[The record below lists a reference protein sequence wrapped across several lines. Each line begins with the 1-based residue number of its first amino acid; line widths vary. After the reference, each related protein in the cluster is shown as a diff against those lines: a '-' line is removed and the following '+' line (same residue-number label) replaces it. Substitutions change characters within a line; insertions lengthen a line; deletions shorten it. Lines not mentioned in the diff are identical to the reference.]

1 MTWKIKQFSNPKLKN
16 PVLIEGLPGI
26 GNVGKIA
33 VDFMIDNL
41 KAKKI
46 FQIYSKTLPH
56 SVFVNE
62 ENIIELPLIE
72 MYYKRL
78 KDRDILLLSGDVQPF
93 EETSCYEFC
102 DTILDIS
109 EKYKGNEI
117 ITLGGIGLANIPK
130 EPRVFCTANNKK
142 IIQKYRRKHKQIQ
155 NDAYAIIGPIVGV
168 SGLLVGLA
176 KERDI
181 SAISLLAETY
191 AHPAYIGIKSAK
203 ETLNVLNKTLDLNLD
218 LDELDKEINEIE
230 QEFKKSDS
238 MKKIQETKK
247 KMGIKP
253 KTDVSYIG

>member
-1 MTWKIKQFSNPKLKN
+1 MTWKIKQFSNPTLKN
-16 PVLIEGLPGI
+16 PTLIEGLPGI

-33 VDFMIDNL
+33 VDFIIDNL
-41 KAKKI
+41 KAKKLM
-46 FQIYSKTLPH
+46 QIYSKTLPH

-72 MYYKRL
+72 VYYKKL
-78 KDRDILLLSGDVQPF
+78 KNRDLLLLSGDVQPY

-109 EKYKGNEI
+109 QKYEGNEI
-117 ITLGGIGLANIPK
+117 ITLGGIGLANIPQ
-130 EPRVFCTANNKK
+130 EPKVFCTANNKK
-142 IIQKYRRKHKQIQ
+142 IIQKYRRKYKQLQ

-181 SAISLLAETY
+181 PAISLLSETY

-203 ETLNVLNKTLDLNLD
+203 ATLNVLNQTLDLNLD
-218 LDELDKEINEIE
+218 LEDLDKEIDEIE
-230 QEFKKSDS
+230 QEFKKSENLQKLQKN
-238 MKKIQETKK
+238 KKL
-247 KMGIKP
+247 KP
-253 KTDVSYIG
+253 RKDVSYIG

>member
-1 MTWKIKQFSNPKLKN
+1 MERRLQRLILPKTN
-16 PVLIEGLPGI
+16 
-26 GNVGKIA
+26 
-33 VDFMIDNL
+33 
-41 KAKKI
+41 
-46 FQIYSKTLPH
+46 
-56 SVFVNE
+56 
-62 ENIIELPLIE
+62 
-72 MYYKRL
+72 
-78 KDRDILLLSGDVQPF
+78 
-93 EETSCYEFC
+93 
-102 DTILDIS
+102 
-109 EKYKGNEI
+109 
-117 ITLGGIGLANIPK
+117 
-130 EPRVFCTANNKK
+130 
-142 IIQKYRRKHKQIQ
+142 RRKHKQIQ